1 MRVIDVIVGA
11 KILIN
16 SNDVN
21 RDSIQPGF
29 DSKNISLRWGALF
42 LSRRGGAT

>member
-11 KILIN
+11 KILSN

-29 DSKNISLRWGALF
+29 DSKNISLRWSAF